1 MLTEAAVLACALNL
15 LGRSTT
21 AVPVRFLARP
31 PGGVSPNAE
40 AFRVR
45 NPDTIY
51 LITSAEAFRSAQR
64 GERERGY
71 LAGCRKLASIV
82 VHEEW
87 HVKHGSDEQGA
98 YLAQI
103 SALGAMHA
111 ESAVITGV
119 RRAMVEV
126 LKREKAQKRPPMI
139 AAK

>member
-15 LGRSTT
+15 LGRSETL
-21 AVPVRFLARP
+21 APVQFLSRP
-31 PGGVSPNAE
+31 PVGVSRTAE

-51 LITSAEAFRSAQR
+51 LITSTEAFRNAQR
-64 GERERGY
+64 GEREIGHT
-71 LAGCRKLASIV
+71 AGCKRLASVV

-87 HVKHGSDEQGA
+87 HVTHGSDEQGA

-103 SALGAMHA
+103 GALTAMHA
-111 ESAVITGV
+111 ESSVITSV

-126 LKREKAQKRPPMI
+126 LKRQTAQKRPPLV
-139 AAK
+139 ARN